1 MTKRTEKLLSFA
13 LLAVNA
19 AAMTVALTYAI
30 LTVRKC
36 DRLTYSA
43 QPVQYQTLNL
53 LDFPQGR
60 DALTPDPDPVSPA
73 PVLEQWEDDPYIR
86 AYQAGKYDAA
96 EQYQEGDAED
106 YIPLDK
112 AVFDL
117 TQ

>member
-1 MTKRTEKLLSFA
+1 MRVLD
-13 LLAVNA
+13 
-19 AAMTVALTYAI
+19 VALIDERI
-30 LTVRKC
+30 LHGRVDLRV
-36 DRLTYSA
+36 SE
-43 QPVQYQTLNL
+43 QTLNL